1 MKRLAIVLAL
11 IIFGSFGVVSGQ
23 DRSSDTRSETAS
35 LAPVTWDRLVN
46 AADEPQNW
54 LMYSGTFDSK
64 RHSGLDQVHNRNVH
78 RLELS
83 GPINSRRW
91 IAPRRRHWSSTA

>member
-11 IIFGSFGVVSGQ
+11 IIFGSFGFGSFGVVSGQ

-35 LAPVTWDRLVN
+35 VTWDRLVN

-64 RHSGLDQVHNRNVH
+64 RHSW
-78 RLELS
+78 
-83 GPINSRRW
+83 P
-91 IAPRRRHWSSTA
+91 